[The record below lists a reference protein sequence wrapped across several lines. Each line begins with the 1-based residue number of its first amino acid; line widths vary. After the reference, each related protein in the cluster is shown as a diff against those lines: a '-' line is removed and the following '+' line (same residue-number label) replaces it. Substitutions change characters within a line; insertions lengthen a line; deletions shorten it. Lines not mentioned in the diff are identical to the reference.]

1 MMATMAALLG
11 AVPLVIATGPGS
23 ELRRRSLRIIEI
35 GGITN
40 VLLLERNKPRDG
52 PDSNR
57 SGSGIRGSASSNRG
71 PEHLAAR
78 HRRPSLLSAPLAP
91 KFALPVD
98 RFGSEGVCRSVC
110 AAAIPPP
117 AKRWPG

>member
-52 PDSNR
+52 PDSQSLGIGYSWIGQFQSR
-57 SGSGIRGSASSNRG
+57 SRAPSGWASATIASVRAFSTKVC
-71 PEHLAAR
+71 LAGGQIW
-78 HRRPSLLSAPLAP
+78 
-91 KFALPVD
+91 K
-98 RFGSEGVCRSVC
+98 
-110 AAAIPPP
+110 
-117 AKRWPG
+117 